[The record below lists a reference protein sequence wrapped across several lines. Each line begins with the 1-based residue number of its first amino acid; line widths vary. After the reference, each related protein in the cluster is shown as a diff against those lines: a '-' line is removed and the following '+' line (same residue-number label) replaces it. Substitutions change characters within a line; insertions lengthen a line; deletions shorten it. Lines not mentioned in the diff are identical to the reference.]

1 MNRSIVAMIVAV
13 VVATVAVVAGATYL
27 LQTGPG
33 ADDAAAPATETTLAE
48 APAENS
54 EEDVPARP
62 DCPADG
68 AGGVALP
75 CLGGEA
81 GAQPQAEGITVV
93 NLWAWWCGPCRDE
106 LPYFDDFAAQ
116 HPEYTVVGV
125 HADGNPGNGAAFLN
139 DLGIEM
145 PSYQDSEN
153 TFAGTLG
160 LPAVVPIT
168 VIFEGTEQL
177 AMYPQPFEST
187 AELAAAVDEAVAAA
201 EV

>member
-1 MNRSIVAMIVAV
+1 MNRSIVTM
-13 VVATVAVVAGATYL
+13 VVAIVIATAAVVAGAAYL

-33 ADDAAAPATETTLAE
+33 TDDAAAPTAKTTPAE
-48 APAENS
+48 APAEGGGS
-54 EEDVPARP
+54 DVPARP

-68 AGGVALP
+68 AGGIALP
-75 CLGGEA
+75 CLGGET
-81 GAQPQAEGITVV
+81 GPQPQAEGITVV
-93 NLWAWWCGPCRDE
+93 NLWAWWCEPCRDE
-106 LPYFDDFAAQ
+106 LPYFDDFAAG

-145 PSYQDSEN
+145 PSYQDSDN

-168 VIFEGTEQL
+168 VVFEGTEQL